1 MSLPSVV
8 FAAQHPGER
17 NLQFQSMIAIFN
29 VFILSGIDYTQNKCE
44 RDGSGRMR
52 TYPVPSECTRWTS
65 GTRITLVYFTSNRHV
80 TASADARSFLQTKCP
95 LPSPVSARCSYW
107 FLRYFAACP
116 EVCLKI
122 PVSPVASHPLL
133 SAFSA
138 RCSYLFYITLLLV
151 PILS

>member
-1 MSLPSVV
+1 MSMRPSPEWSKCGIL
-8 FAAQHPGER
+8 AAR
-17 NLQFQSMIAIFN
+17 YD
-29 VFILSGIDYTQNKCE
+29 ILYWENANFDGIDYTQNKCE

-122 PVSPVASHPLL
+122 PVSRWQVTLCFRRFQLAVRIW
-133 SAFSA
+133 F
-138 RCSYLFYITLLLV
+138 TLLCC
-151 PILS
+151 LS

>member
-1 MSLPSVV
+1 MSMRPSPEWSKCGIL
-8 FAAQHPGER
+8 AARYH
-17 NLQFQSMIAIFN
+17 
-29 VFILSGIDYTQNKCE
+29 ILYWENANFDGIDYTQNKCE

-138 RCSYLFYITLLLV
+138 RCSYLFYITLML
-151 PILS
+151 ILIFS